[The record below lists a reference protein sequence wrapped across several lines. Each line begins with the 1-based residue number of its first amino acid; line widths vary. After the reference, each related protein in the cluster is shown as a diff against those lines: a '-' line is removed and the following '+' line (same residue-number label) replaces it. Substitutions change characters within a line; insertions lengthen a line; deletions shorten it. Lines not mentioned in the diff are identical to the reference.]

1 MLTLV
6 PEYRNEEWPPLL
18 NKVMSLLDIS
28 LWMFLESLMA
38 KLLQRADI
46 GLLGLLG
53 LLYPLAAK
61 V

>member
-6 PEYRNEEWPPLL
+6 PEYRNEEWPPPL

-28 LWMFLESLMA
+28 LWTFLERLMA
-38 KLLQRADI
+38 KLFQRADI
-46 GLLGLLG
+46 GLLG